1 MNLKNVTRIA
11 ALTLV
16 AMSTAATVQAASVQ
30 PVLIEMVYH
39 HFPTAAHKT
48 EILKNL
54 DVVMKELKCEPL
66 AGEKLKSYERP
77 NNITTYSLGLNGTV
91 GCKIPRCDESETS
104 SELLLT
110 FYDDGAHSI
119 KSMTQFELAQ
129 CGSRY
134 RVVFRFAGEKLIGR
148 WANSRP
154 DADAYRW
161 EKEPGVST
169 QSFYDFQDTVVR
181 EVEIG
186 K

>member
-1 MNLKNVTRIA
+1 MNLKSVTRVA
-11 ALTLV
+11 TMSLV
-16 AMSTAATVQAASVQ
+16 ALSTATMAQAAPVQ

-39 HFPTAAHKT
+39 HFPTKAHKA
-48 EILKNL
+48 EFRKNL
-54 DVVMKELKCEPL
+54 DVVLKDLKCEPL

-77 NNITTYSLGLNGTV
+77 NNITTHSLGLNGTV
-91 GCKIPRCDESETS
+91 GCKISRCDESETP
-104 SELLLT
+104 SELVLT
-110 FYDDGAHSI
+110 FYDDGVHSR

-134 RVVFRFAGEKLIGR
+134 RVIFRFAGENLIGS

-169 QSFYDFQDTVVR
+169 QSFYDFQDTVVL